1 MGCNTPNC
9 GQSPAA
15 GAGVATAVPQDLSQC
30 AGFAFCDPKL
40 LSLPKATAMNLVG
53 VPDGDQ
59 CLKRISAKKGVWLHN
74 PENPGGPDYVGGLDQ
89 IVVTGMDK
97 LATTGCS
104 LIPALRPTTDAQG
117 MSALELVIASPQDNS
132 KGTIG
137 ALNACGTNGGLRPDR
152 IIPESLSG
160 CPNNL
165 SLLAFEAVT
174 EIVDGQSIVNYKWYG
189 ASALKFPQGQ
199 VGDLTGADL
208 TDTTNYRMAVFHK
221 AGGCWVLKAAD
232 GSVFDG
238 LCDVPFK
245 ELGDTDPLN
254 VLACTTDGLNRVLVS
269 AALLRRILGR
279 NDSGLKMLTT
289 RIPLVRQYTSNHG
302 ISSYVDDGGT
312 IGSSSGTINLGI
324 HGVPNSASIV
334 YLLLQAGVALYN
346 QSDATA
352 KIDINGVTWAH
363 AGMTVG
369 IPGAQDVDR
378 VCYVAPIPITSLSM
392 DYNVSLSATGDGDDA
407 CMATISLVGYYVP

>member
-1 MGCNTPNC
+1 
-9 GQSPAA
+9 
-15 GAGVATAVPQDLSQC
+15 
-30 AGFAFCDPKL
+30 
-40 LSLPKATAMNLVG
+40 MNLVG

-199 VGDLTGADL
+199 VGELTGADL

-269 AALLRRILGR
+269 AALLKRILG
-279 NDSGLKMLTT
+279 NVG
-289 RIPLVRQYTSNHG
+289 
-302 ISSYVDDGGT
+302 SYVQLETPVELVKTTASTNTTFVKHTSDYSYIPEDARYVRLRIRCISDDGGY
-312 IGSSSGTINLGI
+312 
-324 HGVPNSASIV
+324 VF
-334 YLLLQAGVALYN
+334 
-346 QSDATA
+346 
-352 KIDINGVTWAH
+352 IDINGRYATANL
-363 AGMTVG
+363 GDVG
-369 IPGAQDVDR
+369 SAPNCACGYCYADSTIDSSDQDT
-378 VCYVAPIPITSLSM
+378 CYVDIP
-392 DYNVSLSATGDGDDA
+392 VGDI
-407 CMATISLVGYYVP
+407 TISHHVGTHLGLGSIGTVASFVWIEGYTL

>member
-59 CLKRISAKKGVWLHN
+59 CLKRISAPKGVWLHDPN
-74 PENPGGPDYVGGLDQ
+74 RPGGPDYVGGLNQ

-117 MSALELVIASPQDNS
+117 MPALELVIASPQDNS

-199 VGDLTGADL
+199 VGELTGVDL

-254 VLACTTDGLNRVLVS
+254 VLACTTEGLKRVLVS
-269 AALLRRILGR
+269 ADLLKEIIGDVGSMHVIAR
-279 NDSGLKMLTT
+279 T
-289 RIPLVRQYTSNHG
+289 PLYRGHAGASVIGTYT
-302 ISSYVDDGGT
+302 DDGPDLGT
-312 IGSSSGTINLGI
+312 GSGTMDVSD
-324 HGVPNSASIV
+324 HVPEGATV
-334 YLLLQAGVALYN
+334 AWVAVQAGVALGDGEDGTVRV
-346 QSDATA
+346 S
-352 KIDINGVTWAH
+352 INGTDVLH
-363 AGMTVG
+363 VG
-369 IPGAQDVDR
+369 F
-378 VCYVAPIPITSLSM
+378 TSLHYGIDRDSTTIPVALT
-392 DYNVSLSATGDGDDA
+392 DRQFIYSVTQSLTGGGSFVRI
-407 CMATISLVGYYVP
+407 TLLGYQ

>member
-40 LSLPKATAMNLVG
+40 LALPKATAMNLVG

-89 IVVTGMDK
+89 IVVTGMGK

-132 KGTIG
+132 KGTLG

-199 VGDLTGADL
+199 VGELTGVDL

-279 NDSGLKMLTT
+279 NGLTRIDPVLITHQKTGVGIGGVISGSGSGTVDVTDHDIPEEATIAWVRVEVGLANISGTTNHIIATATINGEVVAGVSVDSGTT
-289 RIPLVRQYTSNHG
+289 
-302 ISSYVDDGGT
+302 
-312 IGSSSGTINLGI
+312 
-324 HGVPNSASIV
+324 A
-334 YLLLQAGVALYN
+334 
-346 QSDATA
+346 
-352 KIDINGVTWAH
+352 
-363 AGMTVG
+363 
-369 IPGAQDVDR
+369 DVDR
-378 VCYVAPIPITSLSM
+378 MSLAYPVTITDNEFTFSTSLS
-392 DYNVSLSATGDGDDA
+392 VSESLSGGCYAE
-407 CMATISLVGYYVP
+407 IKLIGYE

>member
-199 VGDLTGADL
+199 VGELTGVDL
-208 TDTTNYRMAVFHK
+208 TDTTNYRMAVFER

-254 VLACTTDGLNRVLVS
+254 VLACTTEGLRRVLVS
-269 AALLRRILGR
+269 ADLLKSVLGKVGAMTMLER
-279 NDSGLKMLTT
+279 TPIYRKYAGDNIISTYVDHGPDIGADSGTMDLSDYVPDGATIAWVHIQAGLAC
-289 RIPLVRQYTSNHG
+289 NA
-302 ISSYVDDGGT
+302 SSAGT
-312 IGSSSGTINLGI
+312 IRIAINGKDVMHVGFTQESGYGIDRDSITI
-324 HGVPNSASIV
+324 P
-334 YLLLQAGVALYN
+334 VAL
-346 QSDATA
+346 A
-352 KIDINGVTWAH
+352 
-363 AGMTVG
+363 
-369 IPGAQDVDR
+369 DR
-378 VCYVAPIPITSLSM
+378 KFTYSVSQSLSGS
-392 DYNVSLSATGDGDDA
+392 NVGSLAFMTLLS
-407 CMATISLVGYYVP
+407 YQ

>member
-117 MSALELVIASPQDNS
+117 MSALELVIASPQDKD
-132 KGTIG
+132 KGTLG
-137 ALNACGTNGGLRPDR
+137 ALNTCGTNGGLRQDR
-152 IIPESLSG
+152 IIPTALSS

-165 SLLAFEAVT
+165 FFLGFEKVT
-174 EIVDGQSIVNYKWYG
+174 EVVDGQSVVNYQWRE
-189 ASALKFPQGQ
+189 ATEIKFPQSQ
-199 VGDLTGADL
+199 VGELSSPDL
-208 TDTTNYRMAVFHK
+208 TDTTNYSMAVWHK
-221 AGGCWVLKAAD
+221 SGGCWVLKASNGNA
-232 GSVFDG
+232 FDG
-238 LCDVPFK
+238 LCDVEFK
-245 ELGDTDPLN
+245 TLGDTDPLN
-254 VLACTTDGLNRVLVS
+254 VLACTTDGLRRVQAS
-269 AALLRRILGR
+269 ASLLKRILGGV
-279 NDSGLKMLTT
+279 D
-289 RIPLVRQYTSNHG
+289 
-302 ISSYVDDGGT
+302 SYVQLDTPISLVATTAETTTTFVKHKSDYSDVPDEARFVRLRIRCLSDEGGYCFVDINGRYATANLGDVPVAGMQGYCYADST
-312 IGSSSGTINLGI
+312 IGSSDQDTVMVDIPTGDITIS
-324 HGVPNSASIV
+324 H
-334 YLLLQAGVALYN
+334 
-346 QSDATA
+346 
-352 KIDINGVTWAH
+352 H
-363 AGMTVG
+363 AGPVGGLGSIGTVG
-369 IPGAQDVDR
+369 SWVWIE
-378 VCYVAPIPITSLSM
+378 
-392 DYNVSLSATGDGDDA
+392 
-407 CMATISLVGYYVP
+407 GYIL